1 MQFLIDCGGLP
12 LIIFFWGSLVAT
24 KKKYKNDWL
33 EDIYRI
39 SRGLK
44 IGQPKRKRQFS

>member
-1 MQFLIDCGGLP
+1 MQFLIDCGGLS

-24 KKKYKNDWL
+24 KKDKNDWL

-39 SRGLK
+39 SKGLK
-44 IGQPKRKRQFS
+44 IGQLKRKRQFS

>member
-1 MQFLIDCGGLP
+1 MQFLIDCGGLS
-12 LIIFFWGSLVAT
+12 LIIFFWGSLIAT
-24 KKKYKNDWL
+24 KKDKNDWL

-39 SRGLK
+39 SKGLK